1 MTARAAAMLR
11 QMDRTTARW
20 YLPIIGREKGRFVA
34 SLIKRHCPRRALEI
48 GSLIGYSTILIAGN
62 LPPGGRLVS
71 IEVSPYLAR
80 ITERNAEAAGL
91 GPRRRRRGEGRV
103 RVIAG
108 DARRVI
114 PFLRERFDFVLI
126 DAAKGEY
133 LDYLRAVE
141 PRLTRGALVVA
152 DNTGIFRRE
161 LRGYLTRVR
170 TSGRYESW
178 EKDFGEDAM
187 EVSHF
192 LG

>member
-1 MTARAAAMLR
+1 MTARARAMLR
-11 QMDRTTARW
+11 QMDRTTTRW
-20 YLPIIGREKGRFVA
+20 RLPIIGKEKGRFVA
-34 SLIKRHCPRRALEI
+34 RLIQRHRPRRALEI

-62 LPPGGRLVS
+62 LPPGGRLTS
-71 IEVSPYLAR
+71 IDVSPYLAR
-80 ITERNAEAAGL
+80 IAERNAEAAGF
-91 GPRRRRRGEGRV
+91 EQRV

-126 DAAKGEY
+126 DAAKEEY

-141 PRLTRGALVVA
+141 SRLARGALVVA
-152 DNTGIFRRE
+152 DNTKIYRRE
-161 LRGYLTRVR
+161 LRGYLAHVS

-178 EKDFGEDAM
+178 EQDFGKDAM
-187 EVSHF
+187 EVSCF